1 MNPLFL
7 PEGSV
12 RALIA
17 ISLTATFCVMVYEM
31 KVIPEFFIATLGIV
45 IGFYFGKRSGE
56 KEVKP

>member
-1 MNPLFL
+1 MSPLFL

-12 RALIA
+12 RAIIA
-17 ISLTATFCVMVYEM
+17 IALTLTFCVMAYEAR
-31 KVIPEFFIATLGIV
+31 VIPEFFIAILGIV